1 MNAPLTIAHNIC
13 TVCSSFYILY
23 GSWGSTGVAG
33 EAGQHHAHP
42 LSVEDAKFYS
52 LINLPL
58 KRTDRLKTYTFVR
71 DVQAIFLFSVNL

>member
-1 MNAPLTIAHNIC
+1 MNAPLTTAQNIC

-33 EAGQHHAHP
+33 GAGQHHAHP
-42 LSVEDAKFYS
+42 LSMEDAKFYS